1 MTPVLS
7 GLSTA
12 PVVARERTEYRRSDK
27 PGGAY
32 TPAVG
37 VCALR
42 SIATSVSEVRLS
54 QGDPCG
60 RMITSAFFTALGTI
74 DTSVTQAIRSNS
86 VQQEEIDA
94 QPCIAA
100 PSISLVVPKRVHRL
114 IGVAGPY
121 GVDPT
126 LIEQALK
133 AGAALGL

>member
-12 PVVARERTEYRRSDK
+12 PVVARERTEYRRSDER
-27 PGGAY
+27 GDAY

-42 SIATSVSEVRLS
+42 SIAISASEARLS

-60 RMITSAFFTALGTI
+60 RMTTSAFFTALRTI
-74 DTSVTQAIRSNS
+74 DTRVNQAIRSDS
-86 VQQEEIDA
+86 VQQKEIDA